1 MSHISSHFAR
11 PHTSRSV
18 GALPFTED
26 IEVRWVN
33 RRVSNTRVAYAPPPL
48 RQWCWCGR
56 RCRAAAL
63 PHSLRCS
70 EKSAPMFYYTNCI
83 PPHNESI

>member
-33 RRVSNTRVAYAPPPL
+33 RRVSNTRVAYAPPP
-48 RQWCWCGR
+48 CDNGAGAVG
-56 RCRAAAL
+56 AAAL
-63 PHSLRCS
+63 PRCR
-70 EKSAPMFYYTNCI
+70 TR
-83 PPHNESI
+83 